1 MTKAK
6 MLKIDDKMDQA
17 LTSVCDAALRYHG
30 LQIMQT
36 VVDVAEAIRGLP
48 DKAVLETEDQF

>member
-6 MLKIDDKMDQA
+6 MLKIDESMDQK

-36 VVDVAEAIRGLP
+36 VVDVAEAIRGP
-48 DKAVLETEDQF
+48 SDKPVLETEEQF

>member
-6 MLKIDDKMDQA
+6 TLKIDETMDQK

-48 DKAVLETEDQF
+48 DEGDEEF

>member
-6 MLKIDDKMDQA
+6 LLKIDDKMDQA

-36 VVDVAEAIRGLP
+36 VVDVADAIRGLAEKP
-48 DKAVLETEDQF
+48 VLEAEDQF

>member
-6 MLKIDDKMDQA
+6 MLKIDEKMDQA

-48 DKAVLETEDQF
+48 EKSALEAEDQF